1 MASTTI
7 DPLGRRIRLRINALD
22 HTKTSLKD
30 LGMLFPSLRSL
41 LRLSSYREGPQDCA
55 YLNRAGAEMGG

>member
-1 MASTTI
+1 MVCTAIT
-7 DPLGRRIRLRINALD
+7 PLERRVRLRINTLD